1 MSCPPVGQAAPIFAL
16 RMGAVE
22 DTKEDGQQAK
32 SVCGLLTWIVV
43 LLD

>member
-1 MSCPPVGQAAPIFAL
+1 MTCPPVGQATPVFAL